1 MTGSRPDQA
10 GQTGS
15 ICERETHSRNKK
27 YSRILLILMLLLAVA
42 DGAVYFILAN
52 RNSQSTDDASVDC
65 DQIIVRAQIFG
76 QIAGLAK
83 DEQASVAKD
92 DVLVKLDDQSLNDAL
107 HRALA
112 DKDIAD
118 RNVALAEQRLD
129 QATGELH
136 RAEVQL
142 QNKVIPQKQYDDL
155 ASGKTYAEV
164 QLEIAQALA
173 RLFEVNVATAKSNL
187 ERAVIKSPIT
197 GVVTR
202 KWVEVGD
209 TVQPAQAMYTL
220 SDIKNLW
227 VSANFTRKQAT
238 RIAIGDSATITVDA
252 FPGKIF
258 TGKVVTMR
266 TETTSQSSFLPLDI
280 DSGSFTKL
288 EHRGTVTIYLD
299 DDNSLRMDPGKT
311 LLPGMTAK
319 VRVATRR

>member
-1 MTGSRPDQA
+1 
-10 GQTGS
+10 
-15 ICERETHSRNKK
+15 
-27 YSRILLILMLLLAVA
+27 MLLLAVA
-42 DGAVYFILAN
+42 DGAVYYILAN
-52 RNSQSTDDASVDC
+52 RNSQSTDEASVDC

-83 DEQASVAKD
+83 DEHASVAKD
-92 DVLVKLDDQSLNDAL
+92 DVLVTLDDQSLENAL
-107 HRALA
+107 RQALA

-118 RNVALAEQRLD
+118 RNVTLVKLRLG
-129 QATGELH
+129 QATSDLQ
-136 RAEVQL
+136 RAEAQL
-142 QNKVIPQKQYDDL
+142 QNKVIPQKQYDDQV
-155 ASGKTYAEV
+155 SEKSYAEV
-164 QLEIAQALA
+164 QLGIAQALA

-197 GVVTR
+197 GVVAK
-202 KWVEVGD
+202 KWVAIGD

-238 RIAIGDSATITVDA
+238 RIAIGDSAEITVDA
-252 FPGKIF
+252 FPGKMF
-258 TGKVVTMR
+258 TGKVVAVG
-266 TETTSQSSFLPLDI
+266 TETTSQSSFMPLDT

-299 DDNSLRMDPGKT
+299 NDNSLRMDPGKT

-319 VRVATRR
+319 VRVTTRR